1 MSNELIVVKLSSMLS
16 MEAIAN
22 SKDGRDAYVKNATNL
37 LFRSAMSAL
46 ASKIKASGFNCGRI
60 EFIEINR
67 SSNGNMYQELMIDC
81 SFRPEG
87 PGNSLH
93 EIERVRAEL
102 NEAGKPKKKKAVK
115 AKSIKKKP
123 KIELIKSRDIDAKAF
138 IKEIKDTLADSLAQ
152 PYYPVVNE
160 IIYAPKDYIRAR
172 WLKIIVLGTPQN
184 CVCKKDDIAEF
195 EKVNLIGKPGN
206 LRLVFAV
213 SFGENTNSP
222 LPVTEYTVEELQR
235 ACEILKK
242 SAV

>member
-1 MSNELIVVKLSSMLS
+1 
-16 MEAIAN
+16 
-22 SKDGRDAYVKNATNL
+22 
-37 LFRSAMSAL
+37 
-46 ASKIKASGFNCGRI
+46 
-60 EFIEINR
+60 
-67 SSNGNMYQELMIDC
+67 MIDC

-138 IKEIKDTLADSLAQ
+138 IKEVKDTLADSIKHMTVAQYAQNREELRARAHAEGLAQ

-160 IIYAPKDYIRAR
+160 IIYAPKDYIRAHR
-172 WLKIIVLGTPQN
+172 LKIIVLGTPQH

-213 SFGENTNSP
+213 SSGENTNSP
-222 LPVTEYTVEELQR
+222 LPGTEYTVEELQR